1 MRDLVR
7 TRIAKKAGAPWPNM
21 SLTFWLRAH
30 DGFTIEADTDMKA
43 VEAARIAAKAVM
55 RSQARPEHIAIDER
69 REGVIA
75 FIDSVTPDGRQ
86 ALIED
91 VKFHRIPDSSTA

>member
-1 MRDLVR
+1 VSSEWFSRPADERYLSLSELARTVRDR
-7 TRIAKKAGAPWPNM
+7 K
-21 SLTFWLRAH
+21 
-30 DGFTIEADTDMKA
+30 
-43 VEAARIAAKAVM
+43 IAAKAVM
-55 RSQARPEHIAIDER
+55 RSRAHPEHIEIDER

-91 VKFHRIPDSSTA
+91 VAFDDDRIRESSRA